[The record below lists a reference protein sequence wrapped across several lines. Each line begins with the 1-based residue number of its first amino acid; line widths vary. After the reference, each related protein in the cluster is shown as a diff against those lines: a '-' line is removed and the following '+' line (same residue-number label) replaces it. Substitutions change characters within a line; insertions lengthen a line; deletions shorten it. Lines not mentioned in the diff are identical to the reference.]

1 MEGETDRQAGRQTDT
16 NIIVSES
23 KKIQQ
28 RDRHES
34 RRIEGETDID
44 LSFLLRAKRN
54 ECRENKNEMQY
65 SIW

>member
-54 ECRENKNEMQY
+54 
-65 SIW
+65 